1 MVELT
6 FFVFVCQ
13 SLKAADSKK
22 KVRMRMKYSSY
33 HQTNFAKLTMSVLVF
48 LYFLFYYHFILNRP
62 SYPAIELAPTRS

>member
-22 KVRMRMKYSSY
+22 KVRMRMKYSSH
-33 HQTNFAKLTMSVLVF
+33 HQTNFAKLTMSVLGF
-48 LYFLFYYHFILNRP
+48 FILFILL
-62 SYPAIELAPTRS
+62 SFYFESS